1 MRYRT
6 GAVVVVV
13 VALLAWMAPV
23 AYGQTLRTDQEKTS
37 YAVGVQM
44 GRDMKR
50 YGMSLD
56 PDAVARGF
64 RDAYQGGRLALSEQE
79 IGQLSANAQRQ
90 MAVKTA
96 EVMKEDAEKNKQEG
110 DAFLARNR
118 TAPGVRTLADGL
130 EYKVLKAGTGRTPRP
145 TDRVVVNYRG
155 TLIDG
160 TEFDSSYRRGQP
172 LVIPVNGVIRGWS
185 EALQLMP
192 VGSKWQLF
200 IPPNLAYGPRGAPPA
215 IGPNETLIFE
225 IELLAIQ

>member
-1 MRYRT
+1 MGYRT
-6 GAVVVVV
+6 WAVVVAGI
-13 VALLAWMAPV
+13 ALLACAASG

-79 IGQLSANAQRQ
+79 IAQLSANAQRQ
-90 MAVKTA
+90 MAARSA
-96 EVMKEDAEKNKQEG
+96 EVMKEDAERNKREG
-110 DAFLARNR
+110 DAFLARNK

-130 EYKVLKAGTGRTPRP
+130 EYRVLKAGTGPTPRA

-155 TLIDG
+155 TSIDG
-160 TEFDSSYRRGQP
+160 TEFDSSYRKGQP
-172 LVIPVNGVIRGWS
+172 IAVPVNGVIRGWS

-200 IPPNLAYGPRGAPPA
+200 IPPHLAYGPQGAPPA
-215 IGPNETLIFE
+215 IGPNETLVFE

>member
-1 MRYRT
+1 MRYRAW
-6 GAVVVVV
+6 AVVVAG
-13 VALLAWMAPV
+13 VALLACAAPG

-44 GRDMKR
+44 GKDMKR
-50 YGMSLD
+50 YGISLD
-56 PDAVARGF
+56 PDALARGF
-64 RDAYQGGRLALSEQE
+64 RDAYQGAKLALSEQE
-79 IGQLSANAQRQ
+79 IAQLSANAQRQ
-90 MAVKTA
+90 MAAKSA
-96 EVMKEDAEKNKQEG
+96 ELMKQETEKNKREG
-110 DAFLARNR
+110 DTFLARNR

-130 EYKVLKAGTGRTPRP
+130 EYKILKAGTGPTPRA

-155 TLIDG
+155 TFIDG

-172 LVIPVNGVIRGWS
+172 IAVPVNGVIRGWS

-200 IPPNLAYGPRGAPPA
+200 VPPHLAYGPQGAPPA

>member
-6 GAVVVVV
+6 GAVVVAV
-13 VALLAWMAPV
+13 VALLACV
-23 AYGQTLRTDQEKTS
+23 ASGAHGQTLRTDQEKTS
-37 YAVGVQM
+37 YAIGAQM

-56 PDAVARGF
+56 PDAMARGF
-64 RDAYQGGRLALSEQE
+64 KDAYQGGRLALSEQE
-79 IGQLSANAQRQ
+79 IAQLSANAQRQ
-90 MAVKTA
+90 MAAKTT
-96 EVMKEDAEKNKQEG
+96 EVMKEDAEKNKREG

-130 EYKVLKAGTGRTPRP
+130 EYKVLKTGTGRTARP

-155 TLIDG
+155 TFIDG
-160 TEFDSSYRRGQP
+160 TEFDSSYRRNQP
-172 LVIPVNGVIRGWS
+172 LAVTVNGVIRGWS

-200 IPPNLAYGPRGAPPA
+200 IPPHLAYGPQGAPPA
-215 IGPNETLIFE
+215 IGPNETLVFE